1 MNNIAVVKFGS
12 ELVAAEEG
20 ISQEK
25 ISEYAT
31 GLAQNHLEDGL
42 IVVTSG
48 AVLAGRSRVLESGRD
63 IGKFNDVTLAQLGS
77 ASITSAWEQAFGNN
91 DVLAG
96 GLLTTHH
103 EIEDSAEG
111 PSLFRAI
118 DFAKATGV
126 VCIINE
132 NDALSDRE
140 LMKLAQCEDNDGLA
154 SHIATRIGARTL
166 KIFTKMGGIIGKD
179 GELIEEVNMQN
190 HATVSAMLH
199 RRSIKPGN
207 GRGGIGAKLDAT
219 WKAARAGID
228 SSIAK
233 PNKDMT
239 GDNVTRVC

>member
-1 MNNIAVVKFGS
+1 MNNITVVKFGS

-20 ISQEK
+20 ISEEK
-25 ISEYAT
+25 IGEYAE
-31 GLAQNHLEDGL
+31 GLVGSYIDDGL
-42 IVVTSG
+42 VVVTSG
-48 AVLAGRSRVLESGRD
+48 AVLAGRSRVLERGDDPAR
-63 IGKFNDVTLAQLGS
+63 FNDVTLAQLGS
-77 ASITSAWEQAFGNN
+77 ASIMSAWERAFAEN

-111 PSLFRAI
+111 PYLFRAI
-118 DFAKATGV
+118 DFAKASGV
-126 VCIINE
+126 ACIINE

-140 LMKLAQCEDNDGLA
+140 LMKLAHCEDNDGLA
-154 SHIATRIGARTL
+154 SHIATSIGARSL
-166 KIFTKMGGIIGKD
+166 KIFTKMGGIIDDD

-190 HATVSAMLH
+190 HASVSAKLQK
-199 RRSIKPGN
+199 RYRKPGN

-219 WKAARAGID
+219 WKAARAGVD

-239 GDNVTRVC
+239 GDYVTRVC